1 MLKDRDNHD
10 LDCEKELHNRLII
23 RVTNVCVFSMIFQ
36 ACGFGAVKILNW
48 LSKCGC
54 VAAIRFG
61 YLVQELL
68 MFIEDIR
75 ARLAILVP

>member
-1 MLKDRDNHD
+1 MS
-10 LDCEKELHNRLII
+10 
-23 RVTNVCVFSMIFQ
+23 VFFSMIFQ

-68 MFIEDIR
+68 MFIEDTR
-75 ARLAILVP
+75 AHLAILVPWLINLEASLQL